1 MAARARTVQGALHAS
16 SLLALTQRAIKCRSA
31 ALHHAPD
38 RAGAAWG
45 RERLAG
51 AIIDAEIV
59 LKIAELTIG
68 AAVIAQRGTACGD
81 RLGEHGLDGIDEP
94 LCPLIRAPGSARNR
108 GGPSLWRGA
117 GAGKGFAYVN
127 ISQPAHDPL
136 IRDPPP

>member
-1 MAARARTVQGALHAS
+1 MAARARKVRGASLAS
-16 SLLALTQRAIKCRSA
+16 SSLALTQRAIKCRSA

-45 RERLAG
+45 RARLAG

-94 LCPLIRAPGSARNR
+94 LCPLIRAPGSARNP
-108 GGPSLWRGA
+108 GGPSLRREPGA
-117 GAGKGFAYVN
+117 AERLAYAN
-127 ISQPAHDPL
+127 MSA
-136 IRDPPP
+136 